1 MEIKLNK
8 LGTFIVLIGL
18 VSTVRMLSMDIR
30 ELNKKVRE
38 LEKGNKSMAD
48 LHRRY
53 NFNRNVH
60 LDDLD
65 EDDI

>member
-38 LEKGNKSMAD
+38 LEKRPSSV
-48 LHRRY
+48 
-53 NFNRNVH
+53 RNVH

-65 EDDI
+65 DDDI